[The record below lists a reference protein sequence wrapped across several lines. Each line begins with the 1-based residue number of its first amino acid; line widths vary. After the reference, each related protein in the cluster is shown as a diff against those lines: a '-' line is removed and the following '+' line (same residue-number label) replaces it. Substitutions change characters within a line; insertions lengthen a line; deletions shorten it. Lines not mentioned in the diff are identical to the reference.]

1 MTGKGPV
8 FVLVDGHS
16 MAYRAFYAL
25 PPDLKTSTGQLTNAV
40 FGFTSMLIKL
50 LEELKPTHLLVA
62 FDKGKPEFRLEKFED
77 YKAHRKPMPD
87 ELREQLDVI
96 KAVLESMEIPV
107 VEVDGYEADDVIA
120 TLVESLPEGSEVY
133 VVTGDR
139 DALQLV
145 RPGVKVVATRKGIT
159 DIVVYDE
166 EKVRERFGIGPEQV
180 VDYLALK
187 GDASDNIPG
196 VEGIGEKTA
205 ARLLQEFG
213 SLDGIYS
220 HLDRLEGG
228 RWGRLLAENREM
240 AYLSRELANLR
251 RDAPVPAGLLE
262 SARLKPWDREKVSA
276 LFSSLEFRTL
286 YRRLENLGEAFSFR
300 DSTEESLTV
309 GEEAYPQL
317 EVKTALRG
325 EREVEELLADAASS
339 GSLSLYPN
347 ISGEGYTEGRLAGL
361 GLCSGSRGY
370 WLDFSLPQAPALL
383 GLILKKVPGTGAE
396 VCGFRVK
403 DFMVQAFKVTG
414 VLQGGIFDV
423 QLAAYLV
430 DPSAVS
436 HDLES
441 CCSRFLGQTILPGG
455 TGQLSLLEEREAG
468 EEEMER
474 ALAVMRLRGPVEAEL
489 GSRGLSRL
497 FHELESPLQGVLAE
511 MEISG
516 IRIDTECLREMERDL
531 DAELSR
537 LEREVHELAGHPFNL
552 NSPQQLSQVLFQ
564 ELGLEPIKK
573 TKTGYATDVSVLMA
587 LRDRHPIVD
596 LLLRYREL
604 SKLKGTYVT
613 SLLKLV
619 NPATGKLH
627 TCFNQT
633 VTATGRL
640 SSSNPNLQNI
650 PIRTESGRN
659 IRKAFLPD
667 VPGGSLLSADY
678 SQIELRVLAHLSE
691 DEALLQAFA
700 SDTDIHAITA
710 SEIFGI
716 PPDQVNPEARR
727 KAKAVNFGII
737 YGISPQGLG
746 EQIGVSPEEAASYIE
761 AYFRRF
767 PRVKEFL
774 DRQVARAA
782 SQGYVTTL
790 LGRIREVREILEDN
804 VRLRRLGERIA
815 LNTPIQGSAADII
828 KVAMLRVHDRLKREG
843 LKSRLVLQ
851 VHDELLLDVTPGEED
866 LARELVKEEME
877 RAFPLKVPLKVDI
890 SMGPTW
896 YDAK

>member
-1 MTGKGPV
+1 MNMEEPV
-8 FVLVDGHS
+8 YVLVDGHS
-16 MAYRAFYAL
+16 IAYRAFFAL

-50 LEELKPTHLLVA
+50 LEELRPTHLLVA
-62 FDKGKPEFRLEKFED
+62 FDKGRPEFRLERYEE

-87 ELREQLDVI
+87 ELRDQLGMI
-96 KAVLESMEIPV
+96 KAVLETMGIPV
-107 VEVDGYEADDVIA
+107 VEVEGYEADDVIA
-120 TLVESLPEGSEVY
+120 TLVEKLPEEGKVY

-159 DIVVYDE
+159 DIIVYDE
-166 EKVRERFGIGPEQV
+166 QGVRERFGVEPSQI

-205 ARLLQEFG
+205 SRLLQKFG
-213 SLDGIYS
+213 SLDGVYS
-220 HLDRLEGG
+220 NLEQVEGE
-228 RWGRLLAENREM
+228 RWKKLLEAHKEE
-240 AYLSRELANLR
+240 AYLSRELAGLR
-251 RDAPVPAGLLE
+251 RDVPLPPDLLA

-286 YRRLENLGEAFSFR
+286 YRRLESLGETFPFR
-300 DSTEESLTV
+300 QDGNASVAVETRP
-309 GEEAYPQL
+309 AL
-317 EVKTALRG
+317 ETRVQLRG
-325 EREVEELLADAASS
+325 EGELGELLESAAVSRRIS
-339 GSLSLYPN
+339 IYPN
-347 ISGEGYTEGRLAGL
+347 IQGEGYTEGKLVGL
-361 GLCSGSRGY
+361 GFFTGEKGFHLDMALSGAQGMLSR
-370 WLDFSLPQAPALL
+370 LL
-383 GLILKKVPGTGAE
+383 EELPGTGAE
-396 VCGFRVK
+396 VYGFRVK
-403 DFMVQAFKVTG
+403 DFMVQAFKLTG
-414 VLQGGIFDV
+414 TFPGEIFDV

-436 HDLES
+436 HDLER
-441 CCSRFLGQTILPGG
+441 CCARFLREVPFPKE
-455 TGQLSLLEEREAG
+455 TGQLNLLVEEQAG
-468 EEEMER
+468 ETEIEKAM
-474 ALAVMRLRGPVEAEL
+474 AVWRLKEPVEAEMS
-489 GSRGLSRL
+489 SRGLSRL
-497 FHELESPLQGVLAE
+497 FHELERPLQVVLAE
-511 MEISG
+511 MEING
-516 IRIDTECLREMERDL
+516 IRIDTACLKEMEREL
-531 DAELSR
+531 DKELSH
-537 LEREVHELAGHPFNL
+537 LEREIHALAGHPFNL
-552 NSPQQLSQVLFQ
+552 NSPQQLSRVLFQ
-564 ELGLEPIKK
+564 ELGLNPIKK
-573 TKTGYATDVSVLMA
+573 TKTGYATDFSVLQA
-587 LRDRHPIVD
+587 LRGQHPVID

-619 NPATGKLH
+619 NPTTGKLH

-667 VPGGSLLSADY
+667 VSGGSLLSADY
-678 SQIELRVLAHLSE
+678 SQIELRVLAHLSG
-691 DEALLQAFA
+691 DEALIRAFE
-700 SDTDIHAITA
+700 SDMDIHAITA

-716 PPDQVNPEARR
+716 PQERVDPEARR

-746 EQIGVSPEEAASYIE
+746 EQIGVSPEEAGKYIE

-774 DRQVARAA
+774 DQQVARAA

-790 LGRIREVREILEDN
+790 LGRIREVREILEEN
-804 VRLRRLGERIA
+804 VRLRRLGERIT

-828 KVAMLRVHDRLKREG
+828 KLAMLRIHERLRREG
-843 LKSRLVLQ
+843 LGSKLVLQ
-851 VHDELLLDVTPGEED
+851 VHDELLLDVPPGEEVEVQEVV
-866 LARELVKEEME
+866 REEME
-877 RAFPLKVPLKVDI
+877 GAFPLRVPLKVEI